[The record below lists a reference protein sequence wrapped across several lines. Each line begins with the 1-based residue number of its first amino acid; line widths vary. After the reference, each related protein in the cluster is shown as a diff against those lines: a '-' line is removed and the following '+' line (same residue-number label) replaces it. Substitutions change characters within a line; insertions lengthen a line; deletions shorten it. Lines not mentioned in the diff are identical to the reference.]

1 MGKINHKSSS
11 HIKFIDKIVNLKWLI
26 IALAILFIG
35 LGLLFLSNIMLN
47 PLWFKLTETIG
58 ISLLPIGSF
67 LLIYEYGMRKE
78 YQNLIRQEFDESLKE
93 LACRCG
99 QCEKYGLI
107 SLNIIRD
114 SKLIENVFKNAK
126 FGESIS
132 LLGVALADLLT
143 YDSKEA
149 LINAAERGSIIKL
162 LYLNPYCE
170 EAEKHSLVEGQGI
183 DDVKQDIEK
192 TDKYLKKHKN
202 KYPGTLSINNYTSM
216 PKHFI
221 LIYKDGVYIGN
232 YLNGQ
237 RGNRCPHFM
246 FSPNSPIAKK
256 YISHFN
262 KVWDNST
269 PI

>member
-107 SLNIIRD
+107 SLKYYSR
-114 SKLIENVFKNAK
+114 FK
-126 FGESIS
+126 
-132 LLGVALADLLT
+132 T
-143 YDSKEA
+143 YRK
-149 LINAAERGSIIKL
+149 
-162 LYLNPYCE
+162 C
-170 EAEKHSLVEGQGI
+170 
-183 DDVKQDIEK
+183 
-192 TDKYLKKHKN
+192 
-202 KYPGTLSINNYTSM
+202 
-216 PKHFI
+216 F
-221 LIYKDGVYIGN
+221 
-232 YLNGQ
+232 
-237 RGNRCPHFM
+237 
-246 FSPNSPIAKK
+246 
-256 YISHFN
+256 
-262 KVWDNST
+262 
-269 PI
+269 